1 MKTHRIHFHL
11 LSISF
16 LGLVDELK
24 IRSVSFR
31 RQSNWQN
38 ILPRKRSIMC
48 DDFLEKNLAE
58 TDVVVVVVVVVVVS
72 CKIEILFCDRHA
84 SGRFEKVIFA
94 KTNDLLREKWSVN
107 RLK

>member
-1 MKTHRIHFHL
+1 
-11 LSISF
+11 
-16 LGLVDELK
+16 
-24 IRSVSFR
+24 
-31 RQSNWQN
+31 
-38 ILPRKRSIMC
+38 MC

-58 TDVVVVVVVVVVVS
+58 TDVVVVVVS

>member
-1 MKTHRIHFHL
+1 MITHRIHFHL
-11 LSISF
+11 LSIF
-16 LGLVDELK
+16 LLGLVDELK

-58 TDVVVVVVVVVVVS
+58 TDVVVVVVS
-72 CKIEILFCDRHA
+72 CKIEILFFDRHA